1 MYSPF
6 PTETAYHYCL
16 VLKRSLDEGFLKLEQ
31 VTRLSMERA
40 GQGVMIGC
48 LVCTDES
55 GNRVVLCAN
64 SGISRKIIHNS
75 QFTIYNIEKSKSSD
89 FPGREYGW
97 EENGVRFVV
106 VPSIVNAEEVDKALK
121 KNDEEIHRLTEI
133 INNSQFTMQNNYQ
146 SGECIVSDDSFSV
159 NEIKKRRKDLCD
171 ESLENVRKLYK
182 FRTINNCELL
192 IMNCALPTGTGDCC
206 EPKLFHYAFEH
217 NLKPFSLAQVFYEGL
232 GAEPRRE
239 GCGEDRNLSPAK
251 SGLNPGGRLPPSMPR
266 LVPPCD
272 ERCRFLLPKMLGLE
286 VLYCD
291 KHIVVVNKPSGL
303 LSVPGRGEDKQD
315 CVVNRVKTL
324 YRDLCRIEQ
333 PSVHRLDME
342 TSGILVLAFT
352 EEAHRNLSSQ
362 FEEGSVHK
370 EYVALLE
377 GVLEK
382 QAEGLSAPKRGEK
395 SGVMKLKFRLDP
407 ENRPHQIYD
416 EVYGKEGITRWQNEG
431 LVWYTAPDGQKIKST
446 KVRFLPETGRTHQL
460 RLASA
465 DTHGFGLPIIGDS
478 LYGHCME
485 GQRLMLHAEKI
496 TFKHPVN
503 GRFLT
508 FEKKSD
514 F

>member
-1 MYSPF
+1 
-6 PTETAYHYCL
+6 
-16 VLKRSLDEGFLKLEQ
+16 
-31 VTRLSMERA
+31 
-40 GQGVMIGC
+40 
-48 LVCTDES
+48 
-55 GNRVVLCAN
+55 
-64 SGISRKIIHNS
+64 
-75 QFTIYNIEKSKSSD
+75 
-89 FPGREYGW
+89 
-97 EENGVRFVV
+97 
-106 VPSIVNAEEVDKALK
+106 
-121 KNDEEIHRLTEI
+121 
-133 INNSQFTMQNNYQ
+133 
-146 SGECIVSDDSFSV
+146 
-159 NEIKKRRKDLCD
+159 
-171 ESLENVRKLYK
+171 
-182 FRTINNCELL
+182 
-192 IMNCALPTGTGDCC
+192 
-206 EPKLFHYAFEH
+206 
-217 NLKPFSLAQVFYEGL
+217 
-232 GAEPRRE
+232 
-239 GCGEDRNLSPAK
+239 
-251 SGLNPGGRLPPSMPR
+251 MPH

-272 ERCRFLLPKMLGLE
+272 ERCGFLLPKMLGLD
-286 VLYCD
+286 VLYWD

-324 YRDLCRIEQ
+324 YRDLCRIQQ

-342 TSGILVLAFT
+342 TSGILVLAFS

-446 KVRFLPETGRTHQL
+446 KVRFFPETGRTHQL

-465 DTHGFGLPIIGDS
+465 DSHGFGLPIIGDS

-496 TFKHPVN
+496 TFKHPIN